1 MATLQKLRNR
11 FGVLL
16 AVIIGLSLLAFILG
30 DFLSSGSAFY
40 TRGRYE
46 VAEINGKSINYPEY
60 SARVEQSIENYKRN
74 SGVTALDEGT
84 LVTIRNQVWNSYLNE
99 YVFADEYDKLG
110 VDCPPAEVFDMVQ
123 GKNIHPQ
130 IQQATIFQNQ
140 QTGQFDRNRV
150 ITFLKNLDQDPT
162 GEQRASWIQ
171 FEQELMKDRI
181 YTKYNNLIS
190 KGLYVTGKMVDTEL
204 GETER
209 KYTFSYVPIRY
220 ATTSDSLVQVTNAE
234 VEKYYDEHQDKFKQE
249 ASRDLAYVTFDR
261 VPSQADRDEV
271 YRWITDVKPEFERIE
286 NVAQFIGATGESP
299 FNETYRGLLDLPDT
313 LRTWAM
319 ASAVGSV
326 YGPYLEGDTWKL
338 ARITDTRD
346 LPDSV
351 RVSQILI
358 RPVGGNDYDKAQ
370 VKADSI
376 LRVIQLGQDFGF
388 MAAQFDEGGTKD
400 KGGDLDWFTQE
411 EMNQIPEFTKAC
423 FFGNKGD
430 QMTIRTTYGVHVIK
444 ITDQGPKSK
453 KVQIGILDRTIT
465 PSDKTD
471 SDVYSLASRFATT
484 YGTSDKFE
492 EGIQKENLS
501 KKLATN
507 LHAGDASIT
516 GLENPRP
523 MIQWAFNEAEKGD
536 VSGDIYEFGNR
547 YVIAKLIEV
556 REEGIAPL
564 EQVRAQVENSVR
576 NEKKAEYLIAEANKV
591 LQGSNSLEALASR
604 FNSSVNQ
611 AANAY
616 FTSYTITGI
625 GMEPQ
630 VSAAMVT
637 TPVNQVSKPIK
648 GINGVY
654 VIMVTSVTEPTAAAD
669 RLASRQRLEQGF
681 SGRAGYEVFAALEKK
696 AKVKD
701 NRNKFY

>member
-1 MATLQKLRNR
+1 MATLQKLRNK

-30 DFLSSGSAFY
+30 DFLSSGSAFFQ
-40 TRGRYE
+40 RGRYE
-46 VAEINGKSINYPEY
+46 VAEINGKAINYPEY
-60 SARVEQSIENYKRN
+60 STRVEQSIENYKKN

-99 YVFADEYDKLG
+99 YVFADEYKKLG
-110 VDCPPAEVFDMVQ
+110 VDCPPLEVFDMVQ

-130 IQQATIFQNQ
+130 IQQAQRFQNQ
-140 QTGQFDRNRV
+140 QTGGFDRNLV
-150 ITFLKNLDQDPT
+150 LQFLKSLDQDAT
-162 GEQRASWIQ
+162 GQSKEMWVQ

-190 KGLYVTGKMVDTEL
+190 KGMYVTRKMVDTEL

-209 KYTFSYVPIRY
+209 KYNFSYVPLRY
-220 ATTSDSLVQVTNAE
+220 ATTSDSLVKITDAE
-234 VEKYYDEHQDKFKQE
+234 VEKYYGENLDKFKQE

-261 VPSQADRDEV
+261 IPSQADRDEV
-271 YRWITDVKPEFERIE
+271 YRWINEVKPEFERIE
-286 NVAQFIGATGESP
+286 NVGQFIGATAESG
-299 FNETYRGLLDLPDT
+299 FNESYYGLLDIPDT

-319 ASAVGSV
+319 MAPVGAV
-326 YGPYLEGDTWKL
+326 YGPYLEERTWKL
-338 ARITDTRD
+338 ARITGIKD

-351 RVSQILI
+351 RASHILI
-358 RPVGGNDYDKAQ
+358 RPVNNSDFDAAQ
-370 VKADSI
+370 VTADSI
-376 LRVIQLGQDFGF
+376 LRVIRQGQDFGF
-388 MAAQFDEGGTKD
+388 MAAKYGTDGSKD
-400 KGGDLDWFTQE
+400 KGGDLGWFIQGD
-411 EMNQIPEFTKAC
+411 MDADFAKAC

-430 QMTIRTTYGVHVIK
+430 LLTVRTRYGVHVIN

-471 SDVYSLASRFATT
+471 SDIYSQASRFAST
-484 YGTSDKFE
+484 YGTSDKFD
-492 EGIQKENLS
+492 EGIQKENLN
-501 KKLATN
+501 KRLATN
-507 LHAGDASIT
+507 LHAGDAAIT
-516 GLENPRP
+516 GLENPRQ

-536 VSGDIYEFGNR
+536 VSGEIYEFGDR
-547 YVIAKLIEV
+547 YVIARLIEV
-556 REEGIAPL
+556 REEGTAPL

-576 NEKKAEYLIAEANKV
+576 NEKKAIYLIAEATKV
-591 LQGSNSLEALASR
+591 LQGTNSLDVLASK

-611 AANAY
+611 VTNAY

-630 VSAAMVT
+630 VSAAMIT

-648 GINGVY
+648 GTNGVY
-654 VIMVTSVTEPTAAAD
+654 VIMVTSVTEPSSSAD
-669 RLASRQRLEQGF
+669 RLASRQRLEQEF
-681 SGRAGYEVFAALEKK
+681 SSRAGYEVFAALEKT
-696 AKVKD
+696 AKIKD